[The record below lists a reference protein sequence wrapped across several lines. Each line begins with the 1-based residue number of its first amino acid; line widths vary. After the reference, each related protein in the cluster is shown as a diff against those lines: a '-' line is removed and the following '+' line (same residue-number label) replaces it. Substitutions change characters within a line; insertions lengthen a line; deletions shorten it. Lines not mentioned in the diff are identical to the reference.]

1 MGIGNK
7 LDKTNIENIIDL
19 TSLQQGMLFHYINDE
34 KSTEYHE
41 QLSLTITGIVKIEL
55 LQKAWDFVIENNE
68 MLRTVFRWKGI
79 DKPIQIILK
88 NHKVL
93 IQKIDMTNELNKDI
107 AVENVKITELKS
119 RIDITKETLRIYLCK
134 LEDCKYEM
142 IISNH
147 HILYDGWSNGII
159 LNELMEAYTNLYDGK
174 ELRINNKTKFSE
186 FIKYIN
192 NLDAEK
198 QKKYWTNYLQDLGNK
213 DDGFA
218 SKSSGIYKEI
228 SYKINNIKSNKI
240 KDFAKE
246 NRILLSSLL
255 YGTWGVLVQKFT
267 DSNEVMFGTTVSG
280 RPESIKLI
288 DSMVGLFVNTIPL
301 RVKSEGNTTLI
312 NLIRNIE
319 RMLSERK
326 DFENTSLV
334 DIKGYCGLR
343 ADEELFNSIVTIE
356 NYPLDLNKDNVLE
369 IENFS
374 IVEKTNYNMA
384 LEILTFN
391 GIEFKFNF
399 NSGAID
405 ESIVQKLGGYLER
418 IIDSVIDSP
427 NARISQV
434 EILRKAELN
443 EILNNFNNTKTEY
456 PKDKTIYNL
465 FEEQVN
471 KTPDKVAL
479 EFKEE
484 KVTYKELNEKSNQ
497 IANYLRENGIKNE
510 SIVGIM
516 MSHSIELVIGILAVL
531 KAGGTYLPIDPSY
544 PADRVNYMLEDS
556 QSSMLLVNIE
566 VHEEIQY
573 KGKIVNINKINID
586 LYIKENLMKINQL
599 NNLAYIIYTSGST
612 GKPKGVMI
620 EHQGLTNYIWWAKKM
635 YLKDD
640 NDVMA
645 LHSSISFDL
654 TITSIFTPLIAGNKI
669 VIYDSDD
676 TEFVLYKILREN
688 KTTVMKLTPAHLSLL
703 KDMDNSNSNIKRFIV
718 GGEDLKVSLAKE
730 VCNSFKKNIEICN
743 EYGPTET
750 VVGCMIYKYNEEK
763 DKGASVPI
771 GYPADNVQIY
781 ILDNELNVVPTGF
794 VGELYISGD
803 GVARGYLNREELT
816 RDRFIENPFIKGKR
830 MYRTGDTA
838 RYLENGAIEYL
849 GRSDN
854 QVKIRGYRIE
864 VGEIENRLLQH
875 NDIKEAAVVVKEN
888 KEKYMCAYVVSKKN
902 ADELNLKSY
911 LKETLPEYMIPSYI
925 MQVNKMPLT
934 ANGKLDRRAL
944 PEPTLEGILNTYE
957 APRNE
962 LEEKLAKIWSELLG
976 IEKVGINDNFFE
988 LGGHSLKAIV
998 LMSKIHK
1005 ELNKEI
1011 TLKELFKL
1019 PTIRELSK
1027 LIEDEKE
1034 SFYSRIEKIEE
1045 KDYYEVS
1052 SSQKRMYMLQQFEDN
1067 SIAYNMPVVFE
1078 LEGEI
1083 NRERIEETFK
1093 KLVKRHDALRT
1104 YFETFEDKIVQRLDN
1119 SYEFKLEDT
1128 KETEDIETS
1137 INKFIRAFK
1146 LDKAPLFRVEL
1157 VENKGKSYLFIDMH
1171 HIISDGV
1178 SMSILVKEITEL
1190 YNGEMLKPL
1199 RLQYK
1204 DFAAWQNNFLKSEE
1218 MKIQEEY
1225 WINTFSDEIPIL
1237 NMPNDYERPVIQSF
1251 EGDSVSF
1258 EVDEKITESLRKL
1271 ARETG
1276 STMHMVLL
1284 SAFNI
1289 LLSKYSGQE
1298 DIVIGTPIA
1307 GRTHADLQ
1315 GIMGIFVNTLALRN
1329 KPEGNKKYL
1338 DFLKEVKENALNAY
1352 ENQSYQFEE
1361 LVEKLDIRR
1370 DTSKNPLFDVM
1381 FDLSDTVTEED
1392 IKLDGVL
1399 LKQYKKKNIISKFDL
1414 TLNALEKEKTLEF
1427 NLEYCTK
1434 IFKKE
1439 TVERISNHY
1448 IKVLDDIT
1456 RNTKVKIFEIEL
1468 LTEKEKEQ
1476 IINEFNDTKADYPK
1490 DKTIQ
1495 ELFEEQVKKTPN
1507 YTAVVSNDGELTYK
1521 ELNEKSN
1528 QLARIL
1534 REKGIKQNQT
1544 VGVMV
1549 ERSTEMIVSIM
1560 AVLKSGGAYL
1570 PIDPEYPLER
1580 IKYMLQ
1586 DSQTQTILT
1595 QIHLVDKIEFAGST
1609 IRVDDMSIYNGD
1621 SSNLSVVN
1629 TCNDMPYIIYTSGT
1643 TGKPKGV
1650 MIKHRGVVNIA
1661 NWFNIRY
1668 CIEENRNILQMTS
1681 ISFDVS
1687 ALEIFTGLLYGGT
1700 LYIPQKETILDREKF
1715 IKYIKNNK
1723 INIAQFVPIT
1733 LKELLAESD
1742 KVDSLRV
1749 IISGADRL
1757 EDSLKEQ
1764 IIAKGYNLYNHYGPT
1779 ETTIDAISS
1788 KCENGKVVIGKP
1800 IYNTQIYVLNENN
1813 QLQPIG
1819 VPGELCISSDGLAKG
1834 YLNSPDLTAMKF
1846 IPNPF
1851 LPDKKMYR
1859 TGDLVR
1865 WLPDGNIEYLC
1876 RIDHQVKVR
1885 GIRVELGEIE
1895 RQLLQYEAV
1904 REVVVVGKKDEKNN
1918 TYLIAYMVSDKKL
1931 KVQEVRQY
1939 LLADLPSYMVPSY
1952 FMQID
1957 SMPLTQNGK
1966 IDRKGLPEFSKT
1978 MDTSAEYE
1986 GPTNEIEHKLLDI
1999 WKEVLGND
2007 DIGINDDFFELG
2019 GHSLKAT
2026 VLASKIRKELSIEVA
2041 LKEIFRSTTIKALAA
2056 NISLMEKINM

>member
-1 MGIGNK
+1 
-7 LDKTNIENIIDL
+7 
-19 TSLQQGMLFHYINDE
+19 
-34 KSTEYHE
+34 
-41 QLSLTITGIVKIEL
+41 
-55 LQKAWDFVIENNE
+55 
-68 MLRTVFRWKGI
+68 
-79 DKPIQIILK
+79 
-88 NHKVL
+88 
-93 IQKIDMTNELNKDI
+93 
-107 AVENVKITELKS
+107 
-119 RIDITKETLRIYLCK
+119 
-134 LEDCKYEM
+134 
-142 IISNH
+142 
-147 HILYDGWSNGII
+147 
-159 LNELMEAYTNLYDGK
+159 
-174 ELRINNKTKFSE
+174 
-186 FIKYIN
+186 
-192 NLDAEK
+192 
-198 QKKYWTNYLQDLGNK
+198 
-213 DDGFA
+213 
-218 SKSSGIYKEI
+218 
-228 SYKINNIKSNKI
+228 
-240 KDFAKE
+240 
-246 NRILLSSLL
+246 
-255 YGTWGVLVQKFT
+255 
-267 DSNEVMFGTTVSG
+267 
-280 RPESIKLI
+280 
-288 DSMVGLFVNTIPL
+288 
-301 RVKSEGNTTLI
+301 
-312 NLIRNIE
+312 
-319 RMLSERK
+319 
-326 DFENTSLV
+326 
-334 DIKGYCGLR
+334 
-343 ADEELFNSIVTIE
+343 
-356 NYPLDLNKDNVLE
+356 
-369 IENFS
+369 
-374 IVEKTNYNMA
+374 
-384 LEILTFN
+384 
-391 GIEFKFNF
+391 
-399 NSGAID
+399 
-405 ESIVQKLGGYLER
+405 
-418 IIDSVIDSP
+418 
-427 NARISQV
+427 
-434 EILRKAELN
+434 
-443 EILNNFNNTKTEY
+443 
-456 PKDKTIYNL
+456 
-465 FEEQVN
+465 
-471 KTPDKVAL
+471 
-479 EFKEE
+479 
-484 KVTYKELNEKSNQ
+484 
-497 IANYLRENGIKNE
+497 
-510 SIVGIM
+510 
-516 MSHSIELVIGILAVL
+516 
-531 KAGGTYLPIDPSY
+531 
-544 PADRVNYMLEDS
+544 
-556 QSSMLLVNIE
+556 
-566 VHEEIQY
+566 
-573 KGKIVNINKINID
+573 
-586 LYIKENLMKINQL
+586 
-599 NNLAYIIYTSGST
+599 
-612 GKPKGVMI
+612 
-620 EHQGLTNYIWWAKKM
+620 
-635 YLKDD
+635 
-640 NDVMA
+640 
-645 LHSSISFDL
+645 
-654 TITSIFTPLIAGNKI
+654 
-669 VIYDSDD
+669 
-676 TEFVLYKILREN
+676 
-688 KTTVMKLTPAHLSLL
+688 
-703 KDMDNSNSNIKRFIV
+703 
-718 GGEDLKVSLAKE
+718 
-730 VCNSFKKNIEICN
+730 
-743 EYGPTET
+743 
-750 VVGCMIYKYNEEK
+750 
-763 DKGASVPI
+763 
-771 GYPADNVQIY
+771 
-781 ILDNELNVVPTGF
+781 
-794 VGELYISGD
+794 
-803 GVARGYLNREELT
+803 
-816 RDRFIENPFIKGKR
+816 
-830 MYRTGDTA
+830 
-838 RYLENGAIEYL
+838 
-849 GRSDN
+849 
-854 QVKIRGYRIE
+854 
-864 VGEIENRLLQH
+864 
-875 NDIKEAAVVVKEN
+875 
-888 KEKYMCAYVVSKKN
+888 
-902 ADELNLKSY
+902 
-911 LKETLPEYMIPSYI
+911 
-925 MQVNKMPLT
+925 MPLT

-1629 TCNDMPYIIYTSGT
+1629 TCNDMPYIIY
-1643 TGKPKGV
+1643 
-1650 MIKHRGVVNIA
+1650 I
-1661 NWFNIRY
+1661 WY
-1668 CIEENRNILQMTS
+1668 
-1681 ISFDVS
+1681 
-1687 ALEIFTGLLYGGT
+1687 
-1700 LYIPQKETILDREKF
+1700 
-1715 IKYIKNNK
+1715 
-1723 INIAQFVPIT
+1723 
-1733 LKELLAESD
+1733 
-1742 KVDSLRV
+1742 
-1749 IISGADRL
+1749 
-1757 EDSLKEQ
+1757 
-1764 IIAKGYNLYNHYGPT
+1764 
-1779 ETTIDAISS
+1779 
-1788 KCENGKVVIGKP
+1788 
-1800 IYNTQIYVLNENN
+1800 
-1813 QLQPIG
+1813 
-1819 VPGELCISSDGLAKG
+1819 
-1834 YLNSPDLTAMKF
+1834 
-1846 IPNPF
+1846 
-1851 LPDKKMYR
+1851 YR
-1859 TGDLVR
+1859 
-1865 WLPDGNIEYLC
+1865 
-1876 RIDHQVKVR
+1876 
-1885 GIRVELGEIE
+1885 
-1895 RQLLQYEAV
+1895 
-1904 REVVVVGKKDEKNN
+1904 
-1918 TYLIAYMVSDKKL
+1918 
-1931 KVQEVRQY
+1931 
-1939 LLADLPSYMVPSY
+1939 
-1952 FMQID
+1952 
-1957 SMPLTQNGK
+1957 
-1966 IDRKGLPEFSKT
+1966 
-1978 MDTSAEYE
+1978 
-1986 GPTNEIEHKLLDI
+1986 
-1999 WKEVLGND
+1999 
-2007 DIGINDDFFELG
+2007 
-2019 GHSLKAT
+2019 
-2026 VLASKIRKELSIEVA
+2026 
-2041 LKEIFRSTTIKALAA
+2041 
-2056 NISLMEKINM
+2056 